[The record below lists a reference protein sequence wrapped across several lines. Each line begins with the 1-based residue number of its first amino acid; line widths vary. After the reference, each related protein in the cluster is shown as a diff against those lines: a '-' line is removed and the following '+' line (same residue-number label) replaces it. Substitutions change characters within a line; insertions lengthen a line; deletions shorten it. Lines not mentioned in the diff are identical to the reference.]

1 MLVDLRESSQ
11 PGCKRKTFS
20 GKPRGEEQLSDVSQ
34 WDLKLVKVKWFGIF
48 TGKIKVHGP
57 FVDVS
62 KNKPVGLQTQGW
74 AGQGP
79 AKMKKSIHLIH
90 RDAVQ
95 MVSYKTLD
103 CAHPF
108 ALTFFFQQEKYL

>member
-1 MLVDLRESSQ
+1 M
-11 PGCKRKTFS
+11 GN
-20 GKPRGEEQLSDVSQ
+20 PRGEEQLSDVSQ
-34 WDLKLVKVKWFGIF
+34 KWHLKLVEVRWFGIF
-48 TGKIKVHGP
+48 TRKIKVRGP
-57 FVDVS
+57 FVDVG
-62 KNKPVGLQTQGW
+62 KNKLVGLQTQGW

-79 AKMKKSIHLIH
+79 AKMKKSVHLIH

-108 ALTFFFQQEKYL
+108 SLTFFFQQEKCL